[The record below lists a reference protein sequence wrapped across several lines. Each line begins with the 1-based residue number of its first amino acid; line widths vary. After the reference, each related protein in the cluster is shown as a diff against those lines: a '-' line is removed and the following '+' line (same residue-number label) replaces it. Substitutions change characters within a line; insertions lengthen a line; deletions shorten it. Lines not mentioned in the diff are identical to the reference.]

1 MAATVPRICVPSLDM
16 SEQRRCSPRTS
27 ALSAARSKA
36 RLWLVGGDPPCRYA
50 DPVRTPEEPAR
61 ATDPPV
67 ADAARDPL
75 AAAETLRAARER
87 PMAERLELALSWNAV
102 AAELRAGLIAAT
114 RHTNPSQ

>member
-1 MAATVPRICVPSLDM
+1 M
-16 SEQRRCSPRTS
+16 
-27 ALSAARSKA
+27 
-36 RLWLVGGDPPCRYA
+36 
-50 DPVRTPEEPAR
+50 RTPEEPAR
-61 ATDPPV
+61 ADPPV

-75 AAAETLRAARER
+75 AAAETLRAGRER